1 MLSLEKPG
9 EFDQVQRQQ
18 IRVGRCVLR
27 LCLCVSF
34 VCVDGDAALVAR
46 AWHLCVKELTR
57 PGVATPK
64 NSIVRVLDK
73 QEVPADMILLTS
85 SEDGGNCYIE
95 TSNIDGETNLKIKQ
109 CAQTTADGTGT
120 IWNKQGPEALFGCV
134 RRFKLLWVDDGGWG
148 GVED

>member
-1 MLSLEKPG
+1 MA
-9 EFDQVQRQQ
+9 F
-18 IRVGRCVLR
+18 VL
-27 LCLCVSF
+27 
-34 VCVDGDAALVAR
+34 
-46 AWHLCVKELTR
+46 KELTR

-134 RRFKLLWVDDGGWG
+134 CRLKLLWVDDGGWG